1 METVLDAG
9 ALPPTLETIDTL
21 ARLRLRLQR
30 PVTLRCASAELRAL
44 IELCGLDEVLRVE
57 PRREAE
63 EREERLRV
71 EEEGELGDIVG

>member
-1 METVLDAG
+1 METVLEAG
-9 ALPPTLETIDTL
+9 ALPPTLETIDAL
-21 ARLRLRLQR
+21 ARLRLMLQR
-30 PVTLRCASAELRAL
+30 PLTLRRASAELRAL

-71 EEEGELGDIVG
+71 QEEGELGDTVG

>member
-30 PVTLRCASAELRAL
+30 PLTLRRASAELRTL
-44 IELCGLDEVLRVE
+44 IELCGLEEVLRVE
-57 PRREAE
+57 SRREAE

-71 EEEGELGDIVG
+71 EEEGELGDTVG